1 MTVFRQFL
9 FVFATCLVCVAS
21 WSQVTKSFDQYDIN
35 LTPACFN
42 TPFDDFATRKLGDK
56 LFVLSAAKNACE
68 DIDMDEFAKKPFSDL
83 YEVNGCKLADPS
95 LMSEETKSLMLINTC
110 YYDGP
115 ISSNAKGDLLFFT
128 NNYGS
133 DKNEKLTIYFS
144 NKNVNGEWSKPQPI
158 PFNNDKYNVT
168 HPFYDEAN
176 KVLYF
181 SSDMPGGTGGMDI
194 YKCTF
199 DKGKFGQKEVVR
211 FVNTDK
217 NDIFPIVYKNKLYF
231 TSQGHKSVGGYDLFV
246 MENFEINSLG
256 APFNSVNDDLAIFF
270 TDDKNGYITSNR
282 GTAGA
287 TDDIYAFNLKEKFVD
302 LPLDYVVTDAQ
313 TGEPIGDVA
322 IRIIDDST
330 GIVLFEGVTS
340 DVGLLT
346 QMFDSIPLQTKMR
359 LKIVM
364 DKEGYISKEI
374 AFDLVVQDSNRIQVA
389 SLVDLTLEPLSLEQ
403 EITALLGLKSIYYD
417 FDKAD
422 LRPDAII
429 ELDKVVRF
437 MNKHAKIEVELGSHT
452 DCRGPAIYNQDLSN
466 RRATNAAN
474 YIKARISN
482 PERITYKGYGET
494 VLKVD
499 CPCEGRIRS
508 KCSDEENQLNRRTEF
523 IIKSLNITTGSV
535 KVAPKGG
542 TQTEGGNVNFVIKDD
557 AAAADFR
564 LKNLEDTEELSGVHF
579 RVQVESSAVQIQKA
593 TQKFKREDVYE
604 YEHDGQY
611 KYCLGTGLRTLD
623 EAVKL
628 QTQLRS
634 AGYPEAFVVAFNNK
648 TRISLEQAKKLLSS
662 QN

>member
-9 FVFATCLVCVAS
+9 FLLATSFVSFLSIA
-21 WSQVTKSFDQYDIN
+21 QVSKSFDQYDIT

-42 TPFDDFATRKLGDK
+42 TPYDDFATRKLGDK
-56 LFVLSAAKNACE
+56 IYVLSAAKNACE
-68 DIDMDEFAKKPFSDL
+68 DVDMDEFAKKPFSDL
-83 YEVNGCKLADPS
+83 YEVNGCQLKDPT

-115 ISSNAKGDLLFFT
+115 ISTNAKGDLLFFT

-133 DKNEKLTIYFS
+133 DKNEKLTIYYS
-144 NKNVNGEWSKPQPI
+144 TKNANNEWSKPVAI

-168 HPFYDEAN
+168 HPFYDEKN
-176 KVLYF
+176 KLLYF
-181 SSDMPGGTGGMDI
+181 SSDMPGGSGGMDI

-199 DKGKFGQKEVVR
+199 EKGKFGQKESVR

-217 NDIFPIVYKNKLYF
+217 NDIFPIVYKDKLYF
-231 TSQGHKSVGGYDLFV
+231 TSQGHKSIGGYDLFV
-246 MENFEINSLG
+246 MENFEVLNMG
-256 APFNSVNDDLAIFF
+256 TPFNSVNDDLAIFF

-313 TGEPIGDVA
+313 TGEPVSDVA
-322 IRIIDDST
+322 IRIVDDST
-330 GIVLFEGVTS
+330 GIVLFTGNTN
-340 DVGLLT
+340 DVGLLS
-346 QMFDSIPLQTKMR
+346 QMLDSIPLETKMR
-359 LKIVM
+359 LKIFL
-364 DKEGYISKEI
+364 DKEGYVSKEI
-374 AFDLVVQDSNRIQVA
+374 AFDLVVKDSNRVQVS
-389 SLVDLTLEPLSLEQ
+389 SLIDLTLEPLSLEQ

-437 MNKHAKIEVELGSHT
+437 MNKHPKIEVELGSHT

-466 RRATNAAN
+466 RRALNAAN
-474 YIKARISN
+474 YIKARISS
-482 PERITYKGYGET
+482 PDRITYKGYGET
-494 VLKVD
+494 QLKVD

-523 IIKSLNITTGSV
+523 IIKSLNISTGSA

-542 TQTEGGNVNFVIKDD
+542 TQTEGGNVNFVIKDEG
-557 AAAADFR
+557 AADFR
-564 LKNLEDTEELSGVHF
+564 LKNLEDPTDLTGVHF
-579 RVQVESSAVQIQKA
+579 RVQVESSAKQIPNA
-593 TQKFKREDVYE
+593 TAKFKREDVYE
-604 YEHDGQY
+604 YEHEGQF
-611 KYCLGTGLRTLD
+611 KYCLGTGLRSLD
-623 EAVKL
+623 DAVKL
-628 QTQLRS
+628 QNELRS
-634 AGYPEAFVVAFNNK
+634 NGYPSAFVVAFNNK
-648 TRISLEQAKKLLSS
+648 NRISLDQAKKLLSG
-662 QN
+662 Q

>member
-9 FVFATCLVCVAS
+9 FLLATSFVSFLSIA
-21 WSQVTKSFDQYDIN
+21 QVSKSFDQYDIT

-42 TPFDDFATRKLGDK
+42 TPYDDFATRKLGDK
-56 LFVLSAAKNACE
+56 IYVLSAAKNACE
-68 DIDMDEFAKKPFSDL
+68 DVDMDEFAKKPFSDL
-83 YEVNGCKLADPS
+83 YEVNGCQLKDPT

-115 ISSNAKGDLLFFT
+115 ISTNAKGDLLFFT

-133 DKNEKLTIYFS
+133 DKNEKLTIYYS
-144 NKNVNGEWSKPQPI
+144 TKNANNEWSKPVAI

-168 HPFYDEAN
+168 HPFYDEKN
-176 KVLYF
+176 KLLYF
-181 SSDMPGGTGGMDI
+181 SSDMPGGSGGMDI

-199 DKGKFGQKEVVR
+199 EKGKFGQKESVR

-217 NDIFPIVYKNKLYF
+217 NDIFPIVYKDKLYF
-231 TSQGHKSVGGYDLFV
+231 TSQGHKSIGGYDLFV
-246 MENFEINSLG
+246 MENFEVMNMG

-282 GTAGA
+282 GTSGA

-313 TGEPIGDVA
+313 TGEPVSDVA
-322 IRIIDDST
+322 IRIVDDST
-330 GIVLFEGVTS
+330 GIVLFTGNTN
-340 DVGLLT
+340 DVGLLS
-346 QMFDSIPLQTKMR
+346 QMLDSIPLETKMR
-359 LKIVM
+359 LKIFL
-364 DKEGYISKEI
+364 DKEGYVSKEI
-374 AFDLVVQDSNRIQVA
+374 AFDLVVKDSNRVQVS
-389 SLVDLTLEPLSLEQ
+389 SLIDLTLEPLSLEQ

-437 MNKHAKIEVELGSHT
+437 MNKHPKIEVELGSHT

-466 RRATNAAN
+466 RRALNAAN
-474 YIKARISN
+474 YIKARISS
-482 PERITYKGYGET
+482 PDRITYKGYGET
-494 VLKVD
+494 QLKVD

-523 IIKSLNITTGSV
+523 IIKSLNISTGSA

-542 TQTEGGNVNFVIKDD
+542 TQTEGGNVNFVIKDEG
-557 AAAADFR
+557 AADFR
-564 LKNLEDTEELSGVHF
+564 LKNLEDPTDMTGVHF
-579 RVQVESSAVQIQKA
+579 RVQVESSAKQIPNA
-593 TQKFKREDVYE
+593 TAKFNREDVYE
-604 YEHDGQY
+604 YEHEGQF
-611 KYCLGTGLRTLD
+611 KYCLGTGLRSLD
-623 EAVKL
+623 DAVKL
-628 QTQLRS
+628 QNELRS
-634 AGYPEAFVVAFNNK
+634 NGYPSAFVVAFNNK
-648 TRISLEQAKKLLSS
+648 NRISLDQAKKLLSG
-662 QN
+662 Q

>member
-9 FVFATCLVCVAS
+9 FLLATSFVSFLSIA
-21 WSQVTKSFDQYDIN
+21 QVSKSFDQYDIT
-35 LTPACFN
+35 LTSACFN
-42 TPFDDFATRKLGDK
+42 TPYDDFATRKLGDK
-56 LFVLSAAKNACE
+56 IYVLSAAKNACE

-83 YEVNGCKLADPS
+83 YEVNGCQLKDPT

-115 ISSNAKGDLLFFT
+115 ISTNAKGDLLFFT

-133 DKNEKLTIYFS
+133 DKNEKLTIYYS
-144 NKNVNGEWSKPQPI
+144 TKNANNEWSKPVAI

-168 HPFYDEAN
+168 HPFYDEKN
-176 KVLYF
+176 KLLYF
-181 SSDMPGGTGGMDI
+181 SSDMPGGSGGMDI

-199 DKGKFGQKEVVR
+199 EKGKFGQKESVR

-217 NDIFPIVYKNKLYF
+217 NDIFPIVYKDKLYF
-231 TSQGHKSVGGYDLFV
+231 TSQGHKSMGGYDLFV
-246 MENFEINSLG
+246 MENFEVMNMG

-282 GTAGA
+282 GTSGA

-313 TGEPIGDVA
+313 TGEPVSDVA
-322 IRIIDDST
+322 IRIVDDST
-330 GIVLFEGVTS
+330 GIVLFTGNTN
-340 DVGLLT
+340 DVGLLS
-346 QMFDSIPLQTKMR
+346 QMLDSIPLETKMR
-359 LKIVM
+359 LNIFL
-364 DKEGYISKEI
+364 DKEGYVSKEI
-374 AFDLVVQDSNRIQVA
+374 AFDLVVKDSNRVQVS
-389 SLVDLTLEPLSLEQ
+389 SLIDLTLEPLSLEQ

-437 MNKHAKIEVELGSHT
+437 MNKHPKIEVELGSHT

-466 RRATNAAN
+466 RRALNAAN
-474 YIKARISN
+474 YIKARISS
-482 PERITYKGYGET
+482 PDRITYKGYGET
-494 VLKVD
+494 QLKVD

-523 IIKSLNITTGSV
+523 IIKSLNISTGSA

-542 TQTEGGNVNFVIKDD
+542 TQTEGGNVNFVIKDEG
-557 AAAADFR
+557 AADFR
-564 LKNLEDTEELSGVHF
+564 LKNLEDPTDMTGVHF
-579 RVQVESSAVQIQKA
+579 RVQVESSAKQIPNA
-593 TQKFKREDVYE
+593 TAKFNREDVYE
-604 YEHDGQY
+604 YEHEGQF
-611 KYCLGTGLRTLD
+611 KYCLGTGLRSLD
-623 EAVKL
+623 DAVKL
-628 QTQLRS
+628 QNELRS
-634 AGYPEAFVVAFNNK
+634 NGYPSAFVVAFNNK
-648 TRISLEQAKKLLSS
+648 NRISLDQAKKLLSG
-662 QN
+662 Q

>member
-9 FVFATCLVCVAS
+9 FLFATCVSAVS
-21 WSQVTKSFDQYDIN
+21 WAQVSKSFDQYDIT

-42 TPFDDFATRKLGDK
+42 TPYDDFATRKLGDK
-56 LFVLSAAKNACE
+56 IYVLSAAKNACE
-68 DIDMDEFAKKPFSDL
+68 DVDMDEFAKKPFSDL
-83 YEVNGCKLADPS
+83 YEVNGCQLKDPT

-115 ISSNAKGDLLFFT
+115 ISTNAKGDLLFFT

-133 DKNEKLTIYFS
+133 DKNEKLTVYYS
-144 NKNVNGEWSKPQPI
+144 TKNANNEWSKPVAI

-168 HPFYDEAN
+168 HPFYDEKN
-176 KVLYF
+176 KILYF
-181 SSDMPGGTGGMDI
+181 SSDMPGGSGGMDI

-199 DKGKFGQKEVVR
+199 DKGKFGQKETVR

-217 NDIFPIVYKNKLYF
+217 NDIFPLVYKDKLYF
-231 TSQGHKSVGGYDLFV
+231 TSQGHKSMGGYDLFV
-246 MENFEINSLG
+246 MENFEVMSMG

-313 TGEPIGDVA
+313 TGEPVSDVS
-322 IRIIDDST
+322 IRIVDDST
-330 GIVLFEGVTS
+330 GIVLFSGNTN

-346 QMFDSIPLQTKMR
+346 QMLDSIPLETKMR
-359 LKIVM
+359 LKIFL
-364 DKEGYISKEI
+364 DKEGYVSKEI
-374 AFDLVVQDSNRIQVA
+374 AFDLVVKDSNRVQVS
-389 SLVDLTLEPLSLEQ
+389 SLIDLTLEPLSLEQ

-437 MNKHAKIEVELGSHT
+437 MNKHPKIEVELGSHT

-466 RRATNAAN
+466 RRALNAAN
-474 YIKARISN
+474 YIKARISS
-482 PERITYKGYGET
+482 PDRITYKGYGET
-494 VLKVD
+494 QLKVD

-523 IIKSLNITTGSV
+523 IIKSLNISTGSV

-542 TQTEGGNVNFVIKDD
+542 TQTEGGNVNFVIKDEG
-557 AAAADFR
+557 AADFR
-564 LKNLEDTEELSGVHF
+564 LKNLEDPTDMTGVHF
-579 RVQVESSAVQIQKA
+579 RVQVESSASQIPNA
-593 TQKFKREDVYE
+593 TAKFKREDVYE
-604 YEHDGQY
+604 YEHEGQF
-611 KYCLGTGLRTLD
+611 KYCLGSGLRTLE

-628 QTQLRS
+628 QNELRNN
-634 AGYPEAFVVAFNNK
+634 GYPGAFVVAFNNK
-648 TRISLEQAKKLLSS
+648 NRISLDQAKKLLSG
-662 QN
+662 Q

>member
-9 FVFATCLVCVAS
+9 FVFATSLVSVAS

-83 YEVNGCKLADPS
+83 FEVNGCKLTDPS

-110 YYDGP
+110 FYDGP
-115 ISSNAKGDLLFFT
+115 ISANAKGDLLFFT

-144 NKNVNGEWSKPQPI
+144 NKNANGEWSKPLPI

-176 KVLYF
+176 KSLYF
-181 SSDMPGGTGGMDI
+181 SSDMPGGAGGMDI

-199 DKGKFGQKEVVR
+199 EKGKFGQKELVR

-217 NDIFPIVYKNKLYF
+217 NDIFPIVYKDKLYF
-231 TSQGHKSVGGYDLFV
+231 TSQGHKSMGGYDLFV
-246 MENFEINSLG
+246 MENLEIKSMG
-256 APFNSVNDDLAIFF
+256 EPFNSVHDDLAIFF

-282 GTAGA
+282 GTTGA
-287 TDDIYAFNLKEKFVD
+287 TDDIYAFKLKEKFVD

-313 TGEPIGDVA
+313 TREPVGDVA
-322 IRIIDDST
+322 IRILNDST

-340 DVGLLT
+340 DIGLLS
-346 QMFDSIPLQTKMR
+346 QMFDSIPLESKVR

-364 DKEGYISKEI
+364 EKEGYISKETI
-374 AFDLVVQDSNRIQVA
+374 FDLVVKDSTRIQVG

-422 LRPDAII
+422 LRSDAIL

-437 MNKHAKIEVELGSHT
+437 MNKHPKIEVELGSHT
-452 DCRGPAIYNQDLSN
+452 DCRGPAAYNQDLSD
-466 RRATNAAN
+466 RRAASAAN
-474 YIKARISN
+474 YIKARISK
-482 PERITYKGYGET
+482 PERITYKGYGENQ
-494 VLKVD
+494 LKVD
-499 CPCEGRIRS
+499 CPCEGRLKS

-523 IIKSLNITTGSV
+523 IIKSLNISTGSI

-542 TQTEGGNVNFVIKDD
+542 VQAETGNRNFVVNDD
-557 AAAADFR
+557 APADFR
-564 LKNLEDTEELSGVHF
+564 LKNLEDSEDLKGVHF
-579 RVQVESSAVQIQKA
+579 RVQVESANTQIPNA
-593 TQKFKREDVYE
+593 IAKFKREDVYE
-604 YEHDGQY
+604 YEHENKF
-611 KYCLGTGLRTLD
+611 KYCLGSELRTLED
-623 EAVKL
+623 AVKL
-628 QTQLRS
+628 QEQLRKN
-634 AGYPEAFVVAFNNK
+634 GYPDAFVVAFNNK
-648 TRISLEQAKKLLSS
+648 TRISIDQAKKLLTG
-662 QN
+662 QNK

>member
-9 FVFATCLVCVAS
+9 FLLATSFVSFLSIA
-21 WSQVTKSFDQYDIN
+21 QVSKSFEQYDIT

-42 TPFDDFATRKLGDK
+42 TPYDDFATRKLGDK
-56 LFVLSAAKNACE
+56 IYVLSAAKNACE
-68 DIDMDEFAKKPFSDL
+68 DVDMDEFAKKPFSDL
-83 YEVNGCKLADPS
+83 YEVNGCQLKDPT

-115 ISSNAKGDLLFFT
+115 ISTNAKGDLLFFT

-133 DKNEKLTIYFS
+133 DKNEKLTIYYS
-144 NKNVNGEWSKPQPI
+144 TKNANNEWSKPVAI

-168 HPFYDEAN
+168 HPFYDEKN
-176 KVLYF
+176 KLLYF
-181 SSDMPGGTGGMDI
+181 SSDMPGGSGGMDI

-199 DKGKFGQKEVVR
+199 EKGKFGQKESVR

-217 NDIFPIVYKNKLYF
+217 NDIFPIVYKDKLYF
-231 TSQGHKSVGGYDLFV
+231 TSQGHKSMGGYDLFV
-246 MENFEINSLG
+246 MENFEVMNMG

-282 GTAGA
+282 GTSGA

-313 TGEPIGDVA
+313 TGEPVSDVA
-322 IRIIDDST
+322 IRIVDDST
-330 GIVLFEGVTS
+330 GIVLFTGNTN
-340 DVGLLT
+340 DVGLLS
-346 QMFDSIPLQTKMR
+346 QMLDSIPLETKMR
-359 LKIVM
+359 LKIFL
-364 DKEGYISKEI
+364 DKEGYVSKEI
-374 AFDLVVQDSNRIQVA
+374 AFDLVVKDSNRVQVS
-389 SLVDLTLEPLSLEQ
+389 SLIDLTLEPLSLEQ

-437 MNKHAKIEVELGSHT
+437 MNKHPKIEVELGSHT

-466 RRATNAAN
+466 RRALNAAN
-474 YIKARISN
+474 YIKARISS
-482 PERITYKGYGET
+482 PDRITYKGYGET
-494 VLKVD
+494 QLKVD

-523 IIKSLNITTGSV
+523 IIKSLNISTGSA

-542 TQTEGGNVNFVIKDD
+542 TQTEGGNVNFVIKDEG
-557 AAAADFR
+557 AADFR
-564 LKNLEDTEELSGVHF
+564 LKNLEDPTDMTGVHF
-579 RVQVESSAVQIQKA
+579 RVQVESSAKQIPNA
-593 TQKFKREDVYE
+593 TAKFNREDVYE
-604 YEHDGQY
+604 YEHEGQF
-611 KYCLGTGLRTLD
+611 KYCLGTGLRSLD
-623 EAVKL
+623 DAVKL
-628 QTQLRS
+628 QNELRS
-634 AGYPEAFVVAFNNK
+634 KGYPSAFVVAFNNK
-648 TRISLEQAKKLLSS
+648 NRISLDQAKKLLSG
-662 QN
+662 Q

>member
-9 FVFATCLVCVAS
+9 FVFATSLVSVAS
-21 WSQVTKSFDQYDIN
+21 WSQVTKSFDLYDIN

-95 LMSEETKSLMLINTC
+95 LMSEETKSLMVINTC

-144 NKNVNGEWSKPQPI
+144 DKNANGEWSKPQPI

-176 KVLYF
+176 KLLYF

-194 YKCTF
+194 YKSTF
-199 DKGKFGQKEVVR
+199 DKGKFGQKELVR

-287 TDDIYAFNLKEKFVD
+287 TDDIYAFDLKEKFVD

-374 AFDLVVQDSNRIQVA
+374 AFDLVVKDSNRIQVA

-474 YIKARISN
+474 
-482 PERITYKGYGET
+482 
-494 VLKVD
+494 
-499 CPCEGRIRS
+499 
-508 KCSDEENQLNRRTEF
+508 
-523 IIKSLNITTGSV
+523 
-535 KVAPKGG
+535 
-542 TQTEGGNVNFVIKDD
+542 
-557 AAAADFR
+557 
-564 LKNLEDTEELSGVHF
+564 
-579 RVQVESSAVQIQKA
+579 
-593 TQKFKREDVYE
+593 
-604 YEHDGQY
+604 
-611 KYCLGTGLRTLD
+611 
-623 EAVKL
+623 
-628 QTQLRS
+628 
-634 AGYPEAFVVAFNNK
+634 
-648 TRISLEQAKKLLSS
+648 
-662 QN
+662 

>member
-9 FVFATCLVCVAS
+9 FLLATSFVSFLSIA
-21 WSQVTKSFDQYDIN
+21 QVSKSFDQYDIT
-35 LTPACFN
+35 LTSACFN
-42 TPFDDFATRKLGDK
+42 TPYDDFATRKLGDK
-56 LFVLSAAKNACE
+56 IYVLSAAKNACE
-68 DIDMDEFAKKPFSDL
+68 DVDMDEFAKKPFSDL
-83 YEVNGCKLADPS
+83 YEVNGCQLKDPT

-115 ISSNAKGDLLFFT
+115 ISTNAKGDLLFFT

-133 DKNEKLTIYFS
+133 DKNEKLTIYYS
-144 NKNVNGEWSKPQPI
+144 TKNANNEWSKPVAI

-168 HPFYDEAN
+168 HPFYDEKN
-176 KVLYF
+176 KLLYF
-181 SSDMPGGTGGMDI
+181 SSDMPGGSGGMDI

-199 DKGKFGQKEVVR
+199 EKGKFGQKESVR

-217 NDIFPIVYKNKLYF
+217 NDIFPIVYKDKLYF
-231 TSQGHKSVGGYDLFV
+231 TSQGHKSMGGYDLFV
-246 MENFEINSLG
+246 MENFEVLNMG

-313 TGEPIGDVA
+313 TGEPVSDVA
-322 IRIIDDST
+322 IRIVDDST
-330 GIVLFEGVTS
+330 GIVLFTGNTN
-340 DVGLLT
+340 DVGLLS
-346 QMFDSIPLQTKMR
+346 QLLDSIPLETKMR
-359 LKIVM
+359 LKIFL
-364 DKEGYISKEI
+364 DKEGYVSKEI
-374 AFDLVVQDSNRIQVA
+374 AFDLVVKDSNRVQVS
-389 SLVDLTLEPLSLEQ
+389 SLIDLTLEPLSLEQ

-437 MNKHAKIEVELGSHT
+437 MNKHPKIEVELGSHT

-466 RRATNAAN
+466 RRALNAAN
-474 YIKARISN
+474 YIKARISS
-482 PERITYKGYGET
+482 PDRITYKGYGET
-494 VLKVD
+494 QLKVD

-523 IIKSLNITTGSV
+523 IIKSLNISTGSA

-542 TQTEGGNVNFVIKDD
+542 TQTEGGNVNFVIKDEG
-557 AAAADFR
+557 AADFR
-564 LKNLEDTEELSGVHF
+564 LKNLEDPTDMTGVHF
-579 RVQVESSAVQIQKA
+579 RVQVESSAKQIPNA
-593 TQKFKREDVYE
+593 TAKFKREDVYE
-604 YEHDGQY
+604 YEHEGQF
-611 KYCLGTGLRTLD
+611 KYCLGTGLRSLD
-623 EAVKL
+623 DAVKL
-628 QTQLRS
+628 QNELRS
-634 AGYPEAFVVAFNNK
+634 NGYPSAFVVAFNNK
-648 TRISLEQAKKLLSS
+648 NRISLDQAKKLLSG
-662 QN
+662 Q

>member
-9 FVFATCLVCVAS
+9 FLLATSFVSFLSIA
-21 WSQVTKSFDQYDIN
+21 QVSKSFDQYDIT

-42 TPFDDFATRKLGDK
+42 TPYDDFATRKLGDK
-56 LFVLSAAKNACE
+56 IYVLSAAKNACE
-68 DIDMDEFAKKPFSDL
+68 DVDMDEFAKKPFSDL
-83 YEVNGCKLADPS
+83 YEVNGCQLKDPT

-115 ISSNAKGDLLFFT
+115 ISTNAKGDLLFFT

-133 DKNEKLTIYFS
+133 DKNEKLTIYYS
-144 NKNVNGEWSKPQPI
+144 TKNANNEWSKPVAI

-168 HPFYDEAN
+168 HPFYDEKN
-176 KVLYF
+176 KLLYF
-181 SSDMPGGTGGMDI
+181 SSDMPGGSGGMDI

-199 DKGKFGQKEVVR
+199 EKGKFGQKESVR

-217 NDIFPIVYKNKLYF
+217 NDIFPIVYKDKLYF
-231 TSQGHKSVGGYDLFV
+231 TSQGHKSMGGYDLFV
-246 MENFEINSLG
+246 MENFEVLNMG

-313 TGEPIGDVA
+313 TGEPVSDVA
-322 IRIIDDST
+322 IRIVDDST
-330 GIVLFEGVTS
+330 GIVLFTGNTN
-340 DVGLLT
+340 DVGLLS
-346 QMFDSIPLQTKMR
+346 QMLDSIPLETKMR
-359 LKIVM
+359 LKIFL
-364 DKEGYISKEI
+364 DKEGYVSKEI
-374 AFDLVVQDSNRIQVA
+374 AFDLVVKDSNRVQVS
-389 SLVDLTLEPLSLEQ
+389 SLIDLTLEPLSLEQ

-437 MNKHAKIEVELGSHT
+437 MNKHPKIEVELGSHT

-466 RRATNAAN
+466 RRALNAAN
-474 YIKARISN
+474 YIKARISS
-482 PERITYKGYGET
+482 PDRITYKGYGET
-494 VLKVD
+494 QLKVD

-523 IIKSLNITTGSV
+523 IIKSLNISTGSA

-542 TQTEGGNVNFVIKDD
+542 TQTEGGNVNFVIKDEG
-557 AAAADFR
+557 AADFR
-564 LKNLEDTEELSGVHF
+564 LKNLEDPTDMTGVHF
-579 RVQVESSAVQIQKA
+579 RVQVESSAKQIPNA
-593 TQKFKREDVYE
+593 TAKFKREDVYE
-604 YEHDGQY
+604 YEHEGQF
-611 KYCLGTGLRTLD
+611 KYCLGTGLRSLD
-623 EAVKL
+623 DAVKL
-628 QTQLRS
+628 QNELRS
-634 AGYPEAFVVAFNNK
+634 NGYPSAFVVAFNNK
-648 TRISLEQAKKLLSS
+648 NRISLDQAKKLLSG
-662 QN
+662 Q

>member
-9 FVFATCLVCVAS
+9 FLLATSFVSFLSIA
-21 WSQVTKSFDQYDIN
+21 QVSKSFDQYDIT

-42 TPFDDFATRKLGDK
+42 TPYDDFATRKLGDK
-56 LFVLSAAKNACE
+56 IYVLSAAKNACE
-68 DIDMDEFAKKPFSDL
+68 DVDMDEFAKKPFSDL
-83 YEVNGCKLADPS
+83 YEVNGCQLKDPT

-115 ISSNAKGDLLFFT
+115 ISTNAKGDLLFFT

-133 DKNEKLTIYFS
+133 DKNEKLTIYYS
-144 NKNVNGEWSKPQPI
+144 TKNANNEWSKPVAI

-168 HPFYDEAN
+168 HPFYDEKN
-176 KVLYF
+176 KLLYF
-181 SSDMPGGTGGMDI
+181 SSDMPGGSGGMDI

-199 DKGKFGQKEVVR
+199 EKGKFGQKESVR

-217 NDIFPIVYKNKLYF
+217 NDIFPIVYKDKLYF
-231 TSQGHKSVGGYDLFV
+231 TSQGHKSMGGYDLFV
-246 MENFEINSLG
+246 MENFEVLNMG
-256 APFNSVNDDLAIFF
+256 TPFNSVNDDLAIFF

-313 TGEPIGDVA
+313 TGEPVSDVA
-322 IRIIDDST
+322 IRIVDDST
-330 GIVLFEGVTS
+330 GIVLFTGNTN
-340 DVGLLT
+340 DVGLLS
-346 QMFDSIPLQTKMR
+346 QMLDSIPLETKMR
-359 LKIVM
+359 LKIFL
-364 DKEGYISKEI
+364 DKEGYVSKEI
-374 AFDLVVQDSNRIQVA
+374 AFDLVVKDSNRVQVS
-389 SLVDLTLEPLSLEQ
+389 SLIDLTLEPLSLEQ

-437 MNKHAKIEVELGSHT
+437 MNKHPKIEVELGSHT

-466 RRATNAAN
+466 RRALNAAN
-474 YIKARISN
+474 YIKARISS
-482 PERITYKGYGET
+482 PDRITYKGYGET
-494 VLKVD
+494 QLKVD

-523 IIKSLNITTGSV
+523 IIKSLNISTGSA

-542 TQTEGGNVNFVIKDD
+542 TQTEGGNVNFVIKDEG
-557 AAAADFR
+557 AADFR
-564 LKNLEDTEELSGVHF
+564 LKNLEDPTDMTGVHF
-579 RVQVESSAVQIQKA
+579 RVQVESSAKQIPNA
-593 TQKFKREDVYE
+593 TAKFKREDVYE
-604 YEHDGQY
+604 YEHEGQF
-611 KYCLGTGLRTLD
+611 KYCLGTGLRSLD
-623 EAVKL
+623 DAVKL
-628 QTQLRS
+628 QNELRS
-634 AGYPEAFVVAFNNK
+634 NGYPGAFVVAFNNK
-648 TRISLEQAKKLLSS
+648 NRISLDQAKKLLSG
-662 QN
+662 Q

>member
-9 FVFATCLVCVAS
+9 FLLATSFVSFLSIA
-21 WSQVTKSFDQYDIN
+21 QVSKSFDQYDIT

-42 TPFDDFATRKLGDK
+42 TPYDDFATRKLGDK
-56 LFVLSAAKNACE
+56 IYVLSAAKNACE
-68 DIDMDEFAKKPFSDL
+68 DVDMDEFAKKPFSDL
-83 YEVNGCKLADPS
+83 YEVNGCQLKDPT

-115 ISSNAKGDLLFFT
+115 ISTNAKGDLLFFT

-133 DKNEKLTIYFS
+133 DKNEKLTIYYS
-144 NKNVNGEWSKPQPI
+144 TKNANNEWSKPLAI

-168 HPFYDEAN
+168 HPFYDEKN
-176 KVLYF
+176 KLLYF
-181 SSDMPGGTGGMDI
+181 SSDMPGGSGGMDI

-199 DKGKFGQKEVVR
+199 EKGKFGQKESVR

-217 NDIFPIVYKNKLYF
+217 NDIFPIVYKDKLYF
-231 TSQGHKSVGGYDLFV
+231 TSQGHKSMGGYDLFV
-246 MENFEINSLG
+246 MENFEVMNMG

-282 GTAGA
+282 GTSGA

-313 TGEPIGDVA
+313 TGEPVSDVA
-322 IRIIDDST
+322 IRIVDDST
-330 GIVLFEGVTS
+330 GIVLFTGNTN
-340 DVGLLT
+340 DVGLLS
-346 QMFDSIPLQTKMR
+346 QMLDSIPLETKMR
-359 LKIVM
+359 LKIFL
-364 DKEGYISKEI
+364 DKEGYVSKEI
-374 AFDLVVQDSNRIQVA
+374 AFDLVVKDSNRVQVS
-389 SLVDLTLEPLSLEQ
+389 SLIDLTLEPLSLEQ

-437 MNKHAKIEVELGSHT
+437 MNKHPKIEVELGSHT

-466 RRATNAAN
+466 RRALNAAN
-474 YIKARISN
+474 YIKARISS
-482 PERITYKGYGET
+482 PDRITYKGYGET
-494 VLKVD
+494 QLKVD

-523 IIKSLNITTGSV
+523 IIKSLNISTGSA

-542 TQTEGGNVNFVIKDD
+542 TQTEGGNVNFVIKDEG
-557 AAAADFR
+557 AADFR
-564 LKNLEDTEELSGVHF
+564 LKNLEDPTDMTGVHF
-579 RVQVESSAVQIQKA
+579 RVQVESSAKQIPNA
-593 TQKFKREDVYE
+593 TAKFNREDVYE
-604 YEHDGQY
+604 YEHEGQF
-611 KYCLGTGLRTLD
+611 KYCLGTGLRSLD
-623 EAVKL
+623 DAVKL
-628 QTQLRS
+628 QNELRS
-634 AGYPEAFVVAFNNK
+634 NGYPSAFVVAFNNK
-648 TRISLEQAKKLLSS
+648 NRISLDQAKKLLSG
-662 QN
+662 Q

>member
-9 FVFATCLVCVAS
+9 FVFATSLVSVAS

-83 YEVNGCKLADPS
+83 FEVNGCKLADPS

-110 YYDGP
+110 FYDGP
-115 ISSNAKGDLLFFT
+115 ISANAKGDLLFFT

-144 NKNVNGEWSKPQPI
+144 NKNANGEWSKPLPI

-176 KVLYF
+176 KSLYF
-181 SSDMPGGTGGMDI
+181 SSDMPGGAGGMDI

-199 DKGKFGQKEVVR
+199 EKGKFGQKELVR

-217 NDIFPIVYKNKLYF
+217 NDIFPIVYKDKLYF
-231 TSQGHKSVGGYDLFV
+231 TSQGHKSMGGYDLFV
-246 MENFEINSLG
+246 MENLEIKSMG
-256 APFNSVNDDLAIFF
+256 EPFNSVHDDLAIFF

-282 GTAGA
+282 GTTGA
-287 TDDIYAFNLKEKFVD
+287 TDDIYAFKLKEKFVD

-313 TGEPIGDVA
+313 TREPVGDVA
-322 IRIIDDST
+322 IRILNDST

-340 DVGLLT
+340 DIGLLS
-346 QMFDSIPLQTKMR
+346 QMFDSIPLESKVR

-364 DKEGYISKEI
+364 EKEGYISKETI
-374 AFDLVVQDSNRIQVA
+374 FDLVVKDSTRIQVG

-422 LRPDAII
+422 LRSDAIL

-437 MNKHAKIEVELGSHT
+437 MNKHPKIEVELGSHT
-452 DCRGPAIYNQDLSN
+452 DCRGPAAYNQDLSD
-466 RRATNAAN
+466 RRAASAAN
-474 YIKARISN
+474 YIKARISK
-482 PERITYKGYGET
+482 PERITYKGYGENQ
-494 VLKVD
+494 LKVD
-499 CPCEGRIRS
+499 CPCEGRLKS

-523 IIKSLNITTGSV
+523 IIKSLNISTGSI

-542 TQTEGGNVNFVIKDD
+542 VQAETGNRNFVVNDD
-557 AAAADFR
+557 APADFR
-564 LKNLEDTEELSGVHF
+564 LKNLEDSEDLKGVHF
-579 RVQVESSAVQIQKA
+579 RVQVESANTQIPNA
-593 TQKFKREDVYE
+593 IAKFKREDVYE
-604 YEHDGQY
+604 YEHENKF
-611 KYCLGTGLRTLD
+611 KYCLGSELRTLED
-623 EAVKL
+623 AVKL
-628 QTQLRS
+628 QDQLRKN
-634 AGYPEAFVVAFNNK
+634 GYPDAFVVAFNNK
-648 TRISLEQAKKLLSS
+648 SRISIDQAKKLLTG
-662 QN
+662 QNK

>member
-9 FVFATCLVCVAS
+9 FLFATCVSSVS
-21 WSQVTKSFDQYDIN
+21 WAQVSKSFDQYDIT
-35 LTPACFN
+35 LTSACFN
-42 TPFDDFATRKLGDK
+42 TPYDDFATRKLGDK
-56 LFVLSAAKNACE
+56 IYVLSAAKNACE
-68 DIDMDEFAKKPFSDL
+68 DVDMDEFAKKPFSDL
-83 YEVNGCKLADPS
+83 YEVNGCQLKDPT

-115 ISSNAKGDLLFFT
+115 ISTNAKGDLLFFT

-133 DKNEKLTIYFS
+133 DKNEKLTVYYS
-144 NKNVNGEWSKPQPI
+144 TKNANNEWSKPVAI

-168 HPFYDEAN
+168 HPFYDEKN
-176 KVLYF
+176 KLLYF
-181 SSDMPGGTGGMDI
+181 SSDMPGGSGGMDI

-199 DKGKFGQKEVVR
+199 DKGKFGQKETVR

-217 NDIFPIVYKNKLYF
+217 NDIFPLVYKDKLYF
-231 TSQGHKSVGGYDLFV
+231 TSQGHKSMGGYDLFV
-246 MENFEINSLG
+246 MENFEVMSMG
-256 APFNSVNDDLAIFF
+256 APFNSINDDLAIFF

-313 TGEPIGDVA
+313 TGEPVSDVA
-322 IRIIDDST
+322 IRIVDDST
-330 GIVLFEGVTS
+330 GIVLFSGNTN
-340 DVGLLT
+340 DVGLLS
-346 QMFDSIPLQTKMR
+346 QMLDSIPLETKMR
-359 LKIVM
+359 LKIFL
-364 DKEGYISKEI
+364 DKEGYVSKEI
-374 AFDLVVQDSNRIQVA
+374 AFDLVVKDSNRVLVS
-389 SLVDLTLEPLSLEQ
+389 SLIDLTLEPLSLEQ

-437 MNKHAKIEVELGSHT
+437 MNKHPKIEVELGSHT

-466 RRATNAAN
+466 RRAVNAAN

-482 PERITYKGYGET
+482 PDRITYKGYGET
-494 VLKVD
+494 QLKVD

-523 IIKSLNITTGSV
+523 IIKSLNISTGSA

-542 TQTEGGNVNFVIKDD
+542 TQTEGGNVNFVIKDEG
-557 AAAADFR
+557 AADFR
-564 LKNLEDTEELSGVHF
+564 LKNLEDPTDMTGVHF
-579 RVQVESSAVQIQKA
+579 RVQVESSASQIPNA
-593 TQKFKREDVYE
+593 TAKFKREDVYE
-604 YEHDGQY
+604 YEHEGQF
-611 KYCLGTGLRTLD
+611 KYCLGSGLRTLE

-628 QTQLRS
+628 QNELRNN
-634 AGYPEAFVVAFNNK
+634 GYPGAFVVAFNNK
-648 TRISLEQAKKLLSS
+648 NRISLDQAKKLLSG
-662 QN
+662 Q